1 MHQTSTLNTS
11 VLRHSLA
18 FCIVLLIMTREKERK
33 KSAHEAAEN
42 SEKVPATTLISTI
55 FLAVNGF
62 CLSESTMY
70 YLILFH

>member
-1 MHQTSTLNTS
+1 
-11 VLRHSLA
+11 
-18 FCIVLLIMTREKERK
+18 MTREKERK